1 MNTPLVIIINNNIN
15 EVMRI
20 DSSGNIG
27 VGTSSPSACLFDMEE
42 LLTKWY
48 KAGVEQIGLTPHT
61 KEKDGNSKT

>member
-1 MNTPLVIIINNNIN
+1 
-15 EVMRI
+15 MRI